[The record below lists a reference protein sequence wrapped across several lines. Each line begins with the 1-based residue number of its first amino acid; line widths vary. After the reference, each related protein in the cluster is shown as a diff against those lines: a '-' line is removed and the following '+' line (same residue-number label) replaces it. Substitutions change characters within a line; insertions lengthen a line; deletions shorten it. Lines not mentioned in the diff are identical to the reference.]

1 MAAITYGSHGATAEK
16 KVSKTSVNKTAAKK
30 PGFWSRVWDGIVEAR
45 MRQAEREIRMYRHL
59 LPAEFELAGDKVSYK
74 NEDQLPFVRVR
85 D

>member
-16 KVSKTSVNKTAAKK
+16 KISNISASK
-30 PGFWSRVWDGIVEAR
+30 PGVLSRLWGRFVEAR

-59 LPAEFELAGDKVSYK
+59 LPAEFELAGDKIGSK
-74 NEDQLPFVRVR
+74 NEDSLPFIRR

>member
-16 KVSKTSVNKTAAKK
+16 KISETSAKK
-30 PGFWSRVWDGIVEAR
+30 PGLLSRLWDNIVEAR

-59 LPAEFELAGDKVSYK
+59 LPADYEIAGSKIGYK
-74 NEDQLPFVRVR
+74 NEDQLPFVRAR

>member
-45 MRQAEREIRMYRHL
+45 MRQAMNEIRLHSHL
-59 LPAEFELAGDKVSYK
+59 LPGEYEIAGNKISYK
-74 NEDQLPFVRVR
+74 NEDQLPFVRLR